1 MNSSPVVI
9 ITGASSGI
17 GEKTAL
23 LLGEEGYRV
32 VLAARR
38 IDRLEKLA
46 GRIRQSGGEALAVGL
61 DLSKKDQIINLVNRV
76 HDQFGRIDILVNNAG
91 SARHLWLDEQSLE
104 EDIHQQ
110 LQVNLVG
117 MILLTRLVLPGMLA
131 AGRGQI
137 IHVSSVAAWVGVPTY
152 TIYNAGKF
160 GARGFLA
167 SLRRELRG
175 SGVVVSE
182 IFPGGVD
189 TDFALDPRVKW
200 KTTTVTPAFALA
212 SPQSVANRILWL
224 VRRRRKKAVIPRI
237 MWLAIWADA
246 HFPGFV
252 GWLFSF
258 YFFTRDGVR
267 YSWRHRPD

>member
-9 ITGASSGI
+9 VTGASSGI

-23 LLGEEGYRV
+23 ILGEEGYLV
-32 VLAARR
+32 ILAARR

-46 GRIRQSGGEALAVGL
+46 DQIRQSGGEALAVGL
-61 DLSKKDQIINLVNRV
+61 DLSKKDQIINLVKRV
-76 HDQFGRIDILVNNAG
+76 HDQYGRIDILVNNAG

-104 EDIHQQ
+104 DDIHKQ
-110 LQVNLVG
+110 LQVNLIG
-117 MILLTRLVLPGMLA
+117 MIQLTRLVLPGMLA

-137 IHVSSVAAWVGVPTY
+137 IHVSSIAAWVGVPTY

-160 GARGFLA
+160 GTRGFLA

-175 SGVVVSE
+175 TGVVVSE
-182 IFPGGVD
+182 IFPGAVD

-224 VRRRRKKAVIPRI
+224 IRRRRRMAVIPRI

-252 GWLFSF
+252 GWIFSF
-258 YFFTRDGVR
+258 NFFTRDGVR
-267 YSWRHRPD
+267 YTWRHKPD